1 VPEQAD
7 DRERLAGLLARFGAE
22 TAARPG
28 AYAVQLDAA
37 SALPDVIRA
46 LDQENVRAA
55 EINLH
60 QPTLDDV
67 FLAKTGRKL
76 EGSEDE

>member
-1 VPEQAD
+1 M
-7 DRERLAGLLARFGAE
+7 RRFGVE

-28 AYAVQLDAA
+28 AYAVQLDGHGE
-37 SALPDVIRA
+37 LPDVIRA
-46 LDQENVRAA
+46 LDTDNLRAA
-55 EINLH
+55 QINLH

-76 EGSEDE
+76 EGDAE